1 MNQKDVFARVIDILN
16 ELKISYMIVGSIA
29 SILYGKP
36 RLTLDMDI
44 VIDIKE
50 EDIEDFVSKF
60 DSDWYID
67 KEMIKDAISRKFYFN
82 IIHIPSAN
90 KIDFFLLQDDDY
102 AKGQFKRRK
111 AENFD
116 EVRQA
121 FFSCVEDIIIKKLDY
136 YLEGKSE
143 KHIED
148 IMGILR
154 TYPNKIDFDYLQK
167 WAKRKGTFNIWKDLK
182 ERGEESN

>member
-1 MNQKDVFARVIDILN
+1 MRQKDVFTSVIDILN
-16 ELKISYMIVGSIA
+16 ELKIPYMIVGSIA

-44 VIDIKE
+44 VVDMGEK
-50 EDIEDFVSKF
+50 DIEDFVSKF
-60 DSDWYID
+60 NSDWYVD
-67 KEMIKDAISRKFYFN
+67 KEMIKGAIKKRFHFN

-102 AKGQFKRRK
+102 ARAEFDRRK
-111 AENFD
+111 PEKFD
-116 EVRQA
+116 KTRKA
-121 FFSCVEDIIIKKLDY
+121 FFSCVEDVIIKKLDY

-148 IMGILR
+148 IKGILK
-154 TYPNKIDFDYLQK
+154 TYYEKIDFNYIEK
-167 WAKRKGTFNIWKDLK
+167 WTKRKDTFNIWKDLLK
-182 ERGEESN
+182 E